1 MTPRLVDTLPPN
13 YEETCYLLFSTAGR
27 EYGEVEEE
35 KSEEQCISEGHFYIG
50 GGGQKEYHFVTGFP
64 DFRIGSLVLLVG
76 VVLTF

>member
-50 GGGQKEYHFVTGFP
+50 GGDRKSIILLQ
-64 DFRIGSLVLLVG
+64 GSQTSELARSY
-76 VVLTF
+76 FW